1 MMARALRIAALILV
15 PAALFAGVAAWQSG
29 GLASVLEGWW
39 RGAAPIT
46 LPTPFPSPHR
56 TWAEHVAAID
66 AGIARNRTRAASE
79 PTDWLSPSAEAANW
93 LDRASMTGRWQDYAA
108 AEAALAVATSRSPAA
123 VVPHPLRARF
133 AMAVHRNADA
143 EPALRAATI
152 DREFTRPEN
161 QAQAMAVRGD
171 VALYAGDWRRADALY
186 ARAARLSPSETL
198 AFRRAFIVQRT
209 QGGDAAIAAW
219 ANVAQ
224 TSVRP
229 SRRLLAALAQR
240 IGAAELERGRWD
252 AASLWHARAEQ
263 YLPGDWHISALRL
276 QDRALAGDLPGAIG
290 GMERLAAAHD
300 LPELWDALAVWQAA
314 AGSDNGDA
322 LGRAAAGW
330 RAFGA
335 RYPLATASH
344 QAEHALIAG
353 DFASMLAFARLNYQ
367 NRPYGD
373 AAIALAEALAANGEI
388 VRARALLEQVAQ
400 DGWRNSEGDWL
411 DYHIAELAGDG
422 NAVAAARINAERN
435 NPRALDPRSR
445 LIVFGRH

>member
-1 MMARALRIAALILV
+1 MTFRSLRIAALILV

-56 TWAEHVAAID
+56 TWSDHVAAID
-66 AGIARNRTRAASE
+66 AGVARNRARAASE
-79 PTDWLSPSAEAANW
+79 PTDWLSPSAEAAHW
-93 LDRASMTGRWQDYAA
+93 LDRASMTGRWQDYVA
-108 AEAALAVATSRSPAA
+108 AEGALALSAERAPPA
-123 VVPHPLRARF
+123 VQPHMLRARL
-133 AMAVHRNADA
+133 ALALHRNGEV
-143 EPALRAATI
+143 EPALQAAVI

-161 QAQAMAVRGD
+161 QAQAAAMRGD
-171 VALYAGDWRRADALY
+171 VALYGGDWRRADALY
-186 ARAARLSPSETL
+186 TRAAGLSDSETI
-198 AFRRAFIVQRT
+198 AYRRAFVAERT

-219 ANVAQ
+219 LDVARV
-224 TSVRP
+224 SYRP
-229 SRRLLAALAQR
+229 SRRLLAGLAMR
-240 IGAAELERGRWD
+240 LGGVELARGRWD
-252 AASLWHARAEQ
+252 AAALWHDRAEQ
-263 YLPGDWHISALRL
+263 YLPGDWHIAALRL

-290 GMERLAAAHD
+290 AMERLAAAHD

-322 LGRAAAGW
+322 LSRAAVGW

-388 VRARALLEQVAQ
+388 VRARALLEQVRR

-422 NAVAAARINAERN
+422 NAVAAARIRAEQR